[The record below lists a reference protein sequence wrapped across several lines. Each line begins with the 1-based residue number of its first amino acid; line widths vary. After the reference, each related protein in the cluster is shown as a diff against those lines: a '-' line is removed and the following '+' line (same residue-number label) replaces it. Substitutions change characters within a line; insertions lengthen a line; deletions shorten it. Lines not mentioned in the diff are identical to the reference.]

1 MLYLSSSSKRKSS
14 KSETSA
20 SICNFNGVSAS
31 YALLLAGL
39 FAAAISCFGQA
50 RQESSSAFLA
60 SGDVASREA
69 LGIGTSSAETSSAQT
84 SSDGP
89 PQAVTLQDAIAR
101 AQKIYSQYLATVT
114 DAQVA
119 REDFRQ
125 ARNAMLPSIGYTQQY
140 LGTQGNGRTPNG
152 RYVTN
157 DGVHVYRAW
166 GVFHQDFP
174 PGFFSAASY
183 KRAAASAAL
192 ADAKAEIA
200 RRGIVVTVT
209 KAFYTLIAAER
220 KYASAQQTV
229 SQAQRF
235 LDDTRNLERGG
246 EVAHADVVKAQL
258 QLDQQKVA
266 LREAELA
273 MNNAHLALTVLLSP
287 TFDQNFTAV
296 DDMEHAPVLPGLQEV
311 KNLAERENQDIRAA
325 LQTLRQAK
333 ADVTIA
339 RAGFFPTLTFD
350 ADYGIEANA
359 FALHSRAA
367 GFPEAGVLPN
377 LGYFVTAS
385 LNMPIWNWGTTRSR
399 LKQAQYRHRQAAVD
413 LSQTQREALSNLYS
427 FYNEATAAQSE
438 TQTLREAADLAAE
451 SLRLTTLRY
460 QAGEATALEIVDA
473 QNALA
478 TARNAFDDGQARYWV
493 ALAALQTLT
502 GRF

>member
-1 MLYLSSSSKRKSS
+1 MLYLRSSPKDNESNWGVRASVYQFEKPLAKYMLVLTGLFVTALGCFAQAVGQEPSSS
-14 KSETSA
+14 
-20 SICNFNGVSAS
+20 
-31 YALLLAGL
+31 
-39 FAAAISCFGQA
+39 
-50 RQESSSAFLA
+50 
-60 SGDVASREA
+60 
-69 LGIGTSSAETSSAQT
+69 
-84 SSDGP
+84 P
-89 PQAVTLQDAIAR
+89 PQSADGTLRDTLGAAMSGEEAPQVVTLQDAIAR
-101 AQKIYSQYLATVT
+101 AQKIYSPYLATVT

-174 PGFFSAASY
+174 AGFFSRASY
-183 KRAAASAAL
+183 KRAEASTAL
-192 ADAKAEIA
+192 AEAKSEIA
-200 RRGIVVTVT
+200 RRGLVVTVT
-209 KAFYTLIAAER
+209 KAFYTLVAAQR

-235 LDDTRNLERGG
+235 LDDTRKLESGG

-258 QLDQQKVA
+258 QLNQQRVV
-266 LREAELA
+266 LQEAELA

-296 DDMEHAPVLPGLQEV
+296 DDLDQAPVLPGLQEV
-311 KNLAERENQDIRAA
+311 KNLAVRGNQDIRAA
-325 LQTLRQAK
+325 LATLRQAK

-339 RAGFFPTLTFD
+339 RASFFPTLTLD

-359 FALHSRAA
+359 FALHSRMAA
-367 GFPEAGVLPN
+367 LPEAGILPN

-385 LNMPIWNWGTTRSR
+385 LNVPIWNWGTTRSKLR
-399 LKQAQYRHRQAAVD
+399 QTEYRRRQAEVD

-427 FYNEATAAQSE
+427 FYNEATAARSE
-438 TQTLREAADLAAE
+438 AQALREAADFAAE

-460 QAGEATALEIVDA
+460 QAGEAIALEIVDA
-473 QNALA
+473 QNAL
-478 TARNAFDDGQARYWV
+478 TNARSAFNDGQARYRV
-493 ALAALQTLT
+493 ALATLQTLT
-502 GRF
+502 GPF